1 MKTNSEK
8 FTLNEKYLGSSF
20 EDFKKEVYSKEERQ
34 IFEAKVELISAMIQ
48 ERKKHKITQK
58 KLEMLTG
65 VKQPMIAKIESGE
78 SNPSIESVLRLLN
91 AMGKKLKIAA
101 L

>member
-1 MKTNSEK
+1 M
-8 FTLNEKYLGSSF
+8 
-20 EDFKKEVYSKEERQ
+20 
-34 IFEAKVELISAMIQ
+34 FEAKVELLSSMIQ

-58 KLEMLTG
+58 KLEALTG

-78 SNPSIESVLRLLN
+78 SNPSIESILRLLN
-91 AMGKKLKIAA
+91 AMGKTLKIAS